1 MATFSQQISNTV
13 NDVTDLAGFGL
24 VDTNTFFGNYL
35 GAAVATAGFRFTN
48 VTIAAGATINSAT
61 LDVYATAGGLTGTPT
76 GPLRGVLGNC
86 AAWTTTG
93 PIAASKTTASVT
105 PLLSNS
111 NVIRSHNVATLVQE
125 IVNGTWASGNAMG
138 FAFIGTATAGQTQEY
153 VDYATTPAQAAVLN
167 IDYTAGGGGS
177 VLSASGAGALSGVGS
192 STAASVL
199 SASGVGAASFV
210 GRRTAAS
217 TWSASGAGALT
228 GVGRAASASVLTAAG
243 AGTASFVGASTF
255 SATLS
260 ASGVGTASFVGASSA
275 TSVLSAS
282 GAGAFNAV
290 GLATFE
296 SVFSSAGAGVFTAVG
311 NGVTSSV
318 FSMAGAG
325 DASFLASGTIS
336 ATASWVGAGDL
347 NAYAPSISYAT
358 ASWSGA
364 GTFNAVGS
372 QTTNV
377 QIVNTIAPPGGPIEP
392 IVVGSGQIINTIPP
406 SSNQIQ
412 DT

>member
-1 MATFSQQISNTV
+1 MATFNQQITDTV
-13 NDVTDLAGFGL
+13 NDVTEVAGFGTI
-24 VDTNTFFGNYL
+24 DTNFLFGNFSGL
-35 GAAVATAGFRFTN
+35 GAAYGGARFTN
-48 VTIAAGATINSAT
+48 VTIPAGSTINSAT
-61 LDVYATAGGLTGTPT
+61 LDVYAVAGGQTGSPA
-76 GPLRGVLGNC
+76 GPLKGVLGNC

-93 PIAASKTTASVT
+93 PVATSRTTASVT
-105 PLLSNS
+105 PLLGNT
-111 NVIRSHNVATLVQE
+111 NILRSHNVATLVQE

-138 FAFIGTATAGQTQEY
+138 FVWEGTASVVVQQY
-153 VDYATTPAQAAVLN
+153 VDYSTTPAQAAVLN

-177 VLSASGAGALSGVGS
+177 VLSASGAGALAGVGRA
-192 STAASVL
+192 TAASVL

-243 AGTASFVGASTF
+243 VGTASFVGASTF

-260 ASGVGTASFVGASSA
+260 ASGVGTASFVGTSSA

-282 GAGAFNAV
+282 GAGAFSAV
-290 GLATFE
+290 GLAIFA

-325 DASFLASGTIS
+325 NASFLASGTIT
-336 ATASWVGAGDL
+336 AVASWTGSGTL
-347 NAYAPSISYAT
+347 TAYAPSISYAT
-358 ASWSGA
+358 ATWSGA

-377 QIVNTIAPPGGPIEP
+377 QIVNTIAPAGGPIEP
-392 IVVGSGQIINTIPP
+392 IVVGSGEIINTILP